1 MTSAREYVTAPALRV
16 QLAAYRVDLVRRV
29 RLVVCLVCGARANT
43 PCVTRLGPR
52 TWCHGQRH
60 SAAKRAGHVAGRP

>member
-1 MTSAREYVTAPALRV
+1 MTAKAVMSRV
-16 QLAAYRVDLVRRV
+16 LCAQLAAYRVDLVRRV
-29 RLVVCLVCGARANT
+29 RLVPCPVCGVRANA

-52 TWCHGQRH
+52 TWCHGRRH